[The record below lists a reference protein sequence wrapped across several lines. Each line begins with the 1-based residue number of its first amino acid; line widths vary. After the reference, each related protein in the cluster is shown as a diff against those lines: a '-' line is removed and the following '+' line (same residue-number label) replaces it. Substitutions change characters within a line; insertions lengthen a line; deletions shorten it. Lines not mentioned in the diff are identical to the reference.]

1 VTIEV
6 VSLTGK
12 ALAAVVPVLA
22 QLRIAVFRHWPYL
35 YDGTMDYE
43 TGYLSKFSEAEGA
56 VIVAATDGDTIVGC
70 ATAAPLAGVE
80 AEFSAPFRARGWDIS
95 RIFYCGE
102 SVLLPAYRGRRLGH
116 TFFEHR
122 EAQARSLGGF
132 THMTF
137 CAVVRP
143 PDHPLRPR
151 DYVPLDGF
159 WSRRGYEK
167 IDGMMAHFA
176 WKDIDQ
182 SVETAKPMQFWMK
195 DL

>member
-1 VTIEV
+1 MTIEV

-12 ALAAVVPVLA
+12 ALAAVVPALA

-35 YDGTMDYE
+35 YDGTMSYE

-56 VIVAATDGDTIVGC
+56 VIVAATDGHTIVGC

-80 AEFSAPFRARGWDIS
+80 GEFSAPFRARGWDIS
-95 RIFYCGE
+95 RVFYCGE
-102 SVLLPAYRGRRLGH
+102 SVLLPAYRGQGLGH
-116 TFFEHR
+116 AFFDHR
-122 EAQARSLGGF
+122 EAQARSLGRF
-132 THMTF
+132 THSVF

-151 DYVPLDGF
+151 DYVPLDAF
-159 WSRRGYEK
+159 WGRRGYGRIE
-167 IDGMMAHFA
+167 GMMAHFA

-182 SVETAKPMQFWMK
+182 PIETAKPMQFWTK

>member
-102 SVLLPAYRGRRLGH
+102 SVLLPAYRGRGLGH
-116 TFFEHR
+116 SFFEHR

-143 PDHPLRPR
+143 ADHPLRPR